1 MEKSAMITICGRP
14 NVGKSTLF
22 NKIAGKRIS
31 IVEDTPGITRD
42 RIYADAEWCGKDLL
56 LVDTGGIEPA
66 AGDEILKEMLIQAQI
81 AIDTAEVIIFVV
93 DSRTGVTAA
102 DMDTAAMLQK
112 SNKPVVIAC
121 NKIDAPGEPPLSF
134 YEFYN
139 LGLGEPVAVSSI
151 HGMGIGDLLDKVLE
165 YLPDDENEETDDS
178 DIKVAIIGKP
188 NVGKSSL
195 INKILGENRVIV
207 SGVAGTTRDA
217 IDSFYQKDG
226 TNYTLIDTAGIRRK
240 SKVTDAVERFSV
252 IRSLAALERS
262 DVAVITIDGAEGVT
276 EQDAKIAGYAHE
288 AGKGILVAVN
298 KWDAVQKDTNTMNKF
313 KKEVMDKLSFM
324 IYAPIEF
331 ISAKTGQRIDNLFK
345 QIKYVYEQN
354 TKRIST
360 GALNDVLNDATAK
373 QQPPSDKGKRLKI
386 YYITQASTKPPT
398 FVMFVNDAELAH
410 FSYVRF
416 LENRIRE
423 TFGLQGTPVRF
434 IIRERNNEK

>member
-1 MEKSAMITICGRP
+1 MAKSIIAIVGRP

-165 YLPDDENEETDDS
+165 YLPDDENEEIDDS

>member
-1 MEKSAMITICGRP
+1 MAKSIIAIVGRP

-42 RIYADAEWCGKDLL
+42 RIYANAEWCGKDLL

-165 YLPDDENEETDDS
+165 YLPDDENEEIDDS

>member
-1 MEKSAMITICGRP
+1 MAKSIIAIVGRP

-386 YYITQASTKPPT
+386 YYITQANTKPPT

>member
-1 MEKSAMITICGRP
+1 MAKSIIAIVGRP

-386 YYITQASTKPPT
+386 YYITQTSTKPPT